1 MKDMLL
7 QVIDINNWQR
17 RRFADKIIAELF
29 NTVTDKRIAIFGFAF
44 KVSTKFLAEIFKMQS
59 FF

>member
-44 KVSTKFLAEIFKMQS
+44 KASTKFLAEIFKMQS